1 MSGNGGRGRALDD
14 IESRLSD
21 AERARLLAGVVIPDG
36 ERRWTVEEVENRL
49 LECARDGERV
59 ISAPG
64 PSQRVTFWIDA
75 QLFRGVTD
83 FERNAM
89 AEGIRERKRAPARG
103 RFVLDAQAHSRISEA
118 LEWPMRYL
126 ADHDDERRVL
136 QVWGWCK
143 ANRESFSRWH
153 RVACEHRST
162 ANRRL
167 SRSFEI
173 ILTGLIRDGAR
184 P

>member
-1 MSGNGGRGRALDD
+1 MSAKAERRRALDN

-21 AERARLLAGVVIPDG
+21 AERARILAGVIIPDAH
-36 ERRWTVEEVENRL
+36 RRWTVEEVENRL
-49 LECARDGERV
+49 LECARDGER
-59 ISAPG
+59 IWSAPG
-64 PSQRVTFWIDA
+64 PSKRVTFWIDA

-89 AEGIRERKRAPARG
+89 AEGVRERKRAPARG
-103 RFVLDAQAHSRISEA
+103 GVVLDARAHSRISEA

-126 ADHDDERRVL
+126 ANQENELRAL
-136 QVWGWCK
+136 WVWRWCK
-143 ANRESFSRWH
+143 ANRESFSRFH
-153 RVACEHRST
+153 HVACKHRST

-167 SRSFEI
+167 ARSFEI
-173 ILTGLIRDGAR
+173 IMAGLIRDGVK

>member
-1 MSGNGGRGRALDD
+1 MIGNGGRGRALDD
-14 IESRLSD
+14 IEGRLSD
-21 AERARLLAGVVIPDG
+21 AERARMLAGAVIPDG

-103 RFVLDAQAHSRISEA
+103 RFVLDARAHTRIAEA
-118 LEWPMRYL
+118 VEWPMRYL

-153 RVACEHRST
+153 KLACGNRST

-167 SRSFEI
+167 ARSFEI
-173 ILTGLIRDGAR
+173 IMIGLVKDGAR

>member
-1 MSGNGGRGRALDD
+1 MTTNGGRGRALDD

-21 AERARLLAGVVIPDG
+21 AERARLLVGAIIPDG
-36 ERRWTVEEVENRL
+36 SRRWTVEEVENRL
-49 LECARDGERV
+49 LECARDIERV
-59 ISAPG
+59 TAAPG
-64 PSQRVTFWIDA
+64 PSRRVTFWIDA

-103 RFVLDAQAHSRISEA
+103 RFVLDGRAHSRIDES

-126 ADHDDERRVL
+126 AAHDDERRIL
-136 QVWGWCK
+136 QVWCWCK
-143 ANRESFSRWH
+143 ASRESFSRWH
-153 RVACEHRST
+153 KLACEHRST

-167 SRSFEI
+167 ARSFEI
-173 ILTGLIRDGAR
+173 IMDGLVKDGAR